1 MQRWEWIALATALVA
16 FALIRV
22 PLFTAPGL
30 ILGWNSD
37 AALFGLMARA
47 MASGAD
53 FPLFFWGQFYL
64 GTLTSMLTALVA
76 FIVPG
81 DAIGPMDLRV
91 AASLEVIVSIAL
103 FWFALR
109 RTFSPLVAAIAGV
122 WLVAGP
128 AFLFHFT
135 SAPIGAEQL
144 LLIAAVL
151 FWYSTR
157 VSFDRLAQWFALGAI
172 VGFGM
177 WLHQGVMFMI
187 GAVGL
192 TLLFE
197 RRVTIRRLIA
207 LLAGAAI
214 GYTPAAIALLRHDPL
229 LYRRTIPG
237 WAVMRFLDRI
247 EETMRSDLWLFLTQP
262 TAIGIAV
269 ALALI
274 AFAASGLRGS
284 AWNRGQRIAALTI
297 LFSTAFWFFSTY
309 PYPGAVRYIAPALPL
324 IYGAAAGGIVRLGA
338 SSRKGTVAAVIAIV
352 AVTLTLFIP
361 RFLDARAIAAG
372 SSEQYTNWPGGFDPR
387 PTLADM
393 RTGGYSVCYGQVWVA
408 HKLEWIS
415 EPTVRFAVVDSV
427 HRTLPQSLLLIEKP
441 GPKCFVENYGEVR
454 RLTTEEEAYRKS
466 SVKLRARKAGL
477 LRAEK

>member
-1 MQRWEWIALATALVA
+1 MQRWEWIVLAIALVA
-16 FALIRV
+16 FVAIRI
-22 PLFTAPGL
+22 PLFTSPGL

-47 MASGAD
+47 MSSGAD

-64 GTLTSMLTALVA
+64 GTITSMLTALVA
-76 FIVPG
+76 FVVPG
-81 DAIGPMDLRV
+81 DAIGPMDLRI
-91 AASLEVIVSIAL
+91 AASLEVVASIAL
-103 FWFALR
+103 FWFGLR

-144 LLIAAVL
+144 LLIAALL

-157 VSFDRLAQWFALGAI
+157 VSFDRLTHWFALGAI
-172 VGFGM
+172 CGFGM

-192 TLLFE
+192 TLLFQ
-197 RRVTIRRLIA
+197 RRVTIRRLMM
-207 LLAGAAI
+207 LVAGAAI
-214 GYTPAAIALLRHDPL
+214 GYTPAVIGLLRHDPL
-229 LYRRTIPG
+229 LYSRTIPS
-237 WAVMRFLDRI
+237 WAVTRFIDRI
-247 EETMRSDLWLFLTQP
+247 VETGRSDLWLFLTQP
-262 TAIGIAV
+262 TPIGIAV
-269 ALALI
+269 ALVLV
-274 AFAASGLRGS
+274 AFAVSGLRGTAS
-284 AWNRGQRIAALTI
+284 NRGQRIAALTI

-309 PYPGAVRYIAPALPL
+309 PYPGAVRYIVPALPL
-324 IYGAAAGGIVRLGA
+324 IYGAAAAGIVKLGA
-338 SSRKGTVAAVIAIV
+338 SSRGGTLAATIAIIG
-352 AVTLTLFIP
+352 VTLTLFIP

-372 SSEQYTNWPGGFDPR
+372 ASEQYTNWPGGFDPR
-387 PTLADM
+387 PTLANM
-393 RTGGYSVCYGQVWVA
+393 RGYSVCYGQVWVA

-427 HRTLPQSLLLIEKP
+427 HRTLPQSLLLIEQP

-454 RLTTEEEAYRKS
+454 RLTPEEETRRKD
-466 SVKLRARKAGL
+466 SVKLRARRAGL
-477 LRAEK
+477 LP